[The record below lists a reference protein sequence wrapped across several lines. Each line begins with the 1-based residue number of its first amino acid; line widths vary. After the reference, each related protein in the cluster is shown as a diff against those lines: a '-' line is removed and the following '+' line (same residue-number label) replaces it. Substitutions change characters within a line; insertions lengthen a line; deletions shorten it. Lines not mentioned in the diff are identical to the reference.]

1 MTVLFVYVDAFRP
14 SRQFFSQVGT
24 FSRVTGLNQCV
35 EEAEVKCLAHNNGI
49 FFSFMAGLGSEHL
62 SRTLGVSRF

>member
-24 FSRVTGLNQCV
+24 FSSVTGLNQCV
-35 EEAEVKCLAHNNGI
+35 AEAEVKCLAHNNGI
-49 FFSFMAGLGSEHL
+49 FFFHGRAGIG
-62 SRTLGVSRF
+62 TPFKDTWGQ